1 MTIYLLKSQ
10 KAGRKPFAAQ
20 NCRSKASGSAPKC
33 SSSTRIVQ
41 YLYLI
46 GVVAVSMTV
55 TGVLR
60 ATVTPIP
67 RLGPPERLLQL
78 HPGQVALRSLS
89 LPPPGQKFGQYLRGS
104 ASASSWVKQV
114 TTVTTCSWKK
124 SEPSQLVNQAHALP
138 YHLTSHEPALRAHK
152 CIVLYN
158 EPKFDKGV
166 KQIVL
171 VLVLGLVVLVLV
183 LLLLLLLLLL
193 LMQHS
198 WCKPQLAWRTGVCSK
213 GFLV

>member
-33 SSSTRIVQ
+33 SSSARIVQ
-41 YLYLI
+41 YLDSSYFHQI

-114 TTVTTCSWKK
+114 TTVTTCINSWTRPTPCHITWRAM
-124 SEPSQLVNQAHALP
+124 SLLWGLTNAL
-138 YHLTSHEPALRAHK
+138 S
-152 CIVLYN
+152 LYN

-166 KQIVL
+166 K
-171 VLVLGLVVLVLV
+171 
-183 LLLLLLLLLL
+183 
-193 LMQHS
+193 
-198 WCKPQLAWRTGVCSK
+198 
-213 GFLV
+213 